1 MSARTPDI
9 AVFVGPT
16 GSGVNEIEVAM
27 REPRILRKPPIA
39 RGDLLNLPKTVSTVL
54 IVDGYFGEVPSVGHL
69 ELLDALCRT
78 RIFGCSSL
86 GAIRAFELR
95 NDGMIGLGRIYE
107 KFASETD
114 FMDDE
119 VALLHAPEPYFWPLS
134 VPLVNV
140 RFALAALQDAGKC
153 DEDFATS
160 IINELKRKYFGQRTL
175 DAVLRLAERSGGLSS
190 STALEAALRENDVKC
205 SDFAEALHHV
215 LALAPHNDQE
225 AAT

>member
-1 MSARTPDI
+1 MSAHKPDI

-16 GSGVNEIEVAM
+16 GAGVEEIEVAM
-27 REPRILRKPPIA
+27 REPRILRMPPIA
-39 RGDLLNLPKTVSTVL
+39 RGDLLSLPETVSTIL

-69 ELLDALCRT
+69 ELLDALCRA

-95 NDGMIGLGRIYE
+95 NDGMIGLGRIYG
-107 KFASETD
+107 KFTSETD

-153 DEDFATS
+153 DAHCAKTLVD
-160 IINELKRKYFGQRTL
+160 ELKRKYFGDRTL
-175 DAVLRLAERSGGLSS
+175 DAVLRLADQLGGLSL
-190 STALEAALRENDVKC
+190 STALADALRENDVK
-205 SDFAEALHHV
+205 SLDFAEALRLV
-215 LALAPHNDQE
+215 LTLAPHDDQE
-225 AAT
+225 AVA